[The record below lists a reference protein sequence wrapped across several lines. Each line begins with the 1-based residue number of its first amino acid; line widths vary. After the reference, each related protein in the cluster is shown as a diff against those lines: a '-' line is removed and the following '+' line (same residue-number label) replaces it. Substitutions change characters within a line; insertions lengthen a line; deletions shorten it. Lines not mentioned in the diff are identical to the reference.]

1 MRDSAET
8 TVDDGDSDDSLVS
21 GLPLMGG
28 GSGIAVFAVLAFV
41 LVAATLVVGIRAIE
55 RLVRFTTLIAII
67 FPRST

>member
-55 RLVRFTTLIAII
+55 GLVRFTTLIAII